1 MRSLLYIF
9 LLFFGFQ
16 MTAQVDYEAE
26 QRKLELKKANLL
38 KEIKEVQSLLSTSK
52 KKERD
57 ILSELNAQTKKI
69 QLQENLINNSQKQK
83 RNLSND
89 IYVNT
94 LAANKL
100 KRELKVLQADY
111 AKTVRMSFK
120 SRSDQSKVLFILS
133 SESFLQ
139 AYKRIQY
146 LKQYA
151 NFRKSQGDDLQRK
164 TEELAKINANLE
176 VQKIKQQKIIDEQE
190 QQRKVL
196 EVDRQKQNE
205 LMALV
210 KKDNKQF
217 NSQIKTKQNETK
229 KIDQEIKRLIQ
240 KSIEEANRR
249 AREAREK
256 AEREAR
262 AKAEREAKAKGKPV
276 ESVKPTV
283 SKPVVSSPGK
293 LDMTPEDTALA
304 NSFKANKGRL
314 PWPVEKG
321 NITLGYGDQPHPDYP
336 QLTIHNSGVE
346 ITTES
351 GAAVRSVYEGEV
363 MNIQIIGGTRA
374 VSIRHGE
381 YITVYQ
387 NLSSVSVSVGQ
398 KVSTK
403 QRIGTVASSNGKSV
417 LKFVIS
423 QNTSINNPQS
433 WLMRK

>member
-240 KSIEEANRR
+240 KSIKEANRR

>member
-164 TEELAKINANLE
+164 SEELAKINANLE
-176 VQKIKQQKIIDEQE
+176 VQKNKQQKIIDEQQE
-190 QQRKVL
+190 QRKVL

>member
-1 MRSLLYIF
+1 MRLLLSIF
-9 LLFFGFQ
+9 LLLLSFQ
-16 MTAQVDYEAE
+16 GNAQQDYEAE

-38 KEIKEVQSLLSTSK
+38 KEIKDVQALLSNNK

-57 ILSELNAQTKKI
+57 VLAELNAQTRKI
-69 QLQENLINNSQKQK
+69 KLQEDLLNNSQRQK

-94 LAANKL
+94 LASNKL
-100 KRELKVLQADY
+100 NRELKVLKGDY
-111 AKTVRMSFK
+111 AKTVRMSYK

-133 SESFLQ
+133 SKSFLQ

-151 NFRKSQGDDLQRK
+151 RFRKTQGDELTSKTNELQRI
-164 TEELAKINANLE
+164 TANLE
-176 VQKIKQQKIIDEQE
+176 VQKRKQELVISDQE

-196 EVDRQKQNE
+196 QEDRNKQNE
-205 LMALV
+205 LVNLV
-210 KKDNKQF
+210 KKDSKKYNSEIQKKQ
-217 NSQIKTKQNETK
+217 KETK

-249 AREAREK
+249 ARE
-256 AEREAR
+256 
-262 AKAEREAKAKGKPV
+262 KAEREAKAKGKPV
-276 ESVKPTV
+276 EAPKKST
-283 SKPVVSSPGK
+283 PGK

-304 NSFKANKGRL
+304 NSFKANRGKL

-321 NITLGYGDQPHPDYP
+321 YISLGYGDQPHPEQP

-346 ITTES
+346 ITTEK
-351 GAAVRSVYEGEV
+351 GAGVRSVFEGEV
-363 MNIQIIGGTRA
+363 MNIQIIGNTRA

-403 QRIGTVASSNGKSV
+403 QRIGSVATNFEGKSI

-433 WLMRK
+433 WLTRK